1 MQIEIG
7 ILGLLG
13 VALAGFI
20 GGSAA
25 CGLASWGFHRLLG
38 WTLPDWDL
46 TL

>member
-25 CGLASWGFHRLLG
+25 CGLASWGFHRLWVGHCLIG
-38 WTLPDWDL
+38 T
-46 TL
+46 

>member
-25 CGLASWGFHRLLG
+25 CGLASWGFHRFLG
-38 WTLPDWDL
+38 WALPDWDL